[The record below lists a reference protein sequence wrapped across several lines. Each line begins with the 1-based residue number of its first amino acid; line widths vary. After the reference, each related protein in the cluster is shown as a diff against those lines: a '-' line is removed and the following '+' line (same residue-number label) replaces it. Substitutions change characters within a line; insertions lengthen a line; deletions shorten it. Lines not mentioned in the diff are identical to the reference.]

1 MSQPTDRIQT
11 IGIND
16 IYEYNVWHGDSTQRS
31 GGTNNKP
38 SFTLSP
44 SIPNILGAKL
54 MSAQI
59 PFTYYVINESNNV
72 FYYEDTHADASVH
85 YHRITLTPGH
95 YNAEELAANLQNRLR
110 ASTIRLGI
118 LVTYDHSLNKLVIQD
133 PTLEAGQ
140 SRPFALIFRD
150 DPFDPSHT
158 FDHHLG
164 PYLGF
169 NSGRTPS
176 EDLGSEGSR
185 LIAPNALL
193 ITGPN
198 YLYIT
203 TSFAGRLSNSIRVN
217 SSIRNERP
225 IFAKIPVTVN
235 PGGIIL
241 FHDTSP
247 TFYFDMALDQISH
260 IELSLIFGDSGAE
273 VDLNGAPWSV
283 VFEFLTQRDTAVPR
297 QALNGTPQPLGRKRA
312 RVK

>member
-16 IYEYNVWHGDSTQRS
+16 IYEYNVWHGDSAQRS

-59 PFTYYVINESNNV
+59 PFTYYVVNQSNNA
-72 FYYEDTHADASVH
+72 FYYQETQADGTVDNFQIA
-85 YHRITLTPGH
+85 LNPGH
-95 YNAEELAANLQNRLR
+95 YNAEELAAHLQERLR
-110 ASTIRLGI
+110 AYTLHPGL
-118 LVTYDHSLNKLVIQD
+118 LVTYDPSLNKLVIRN
-133 PTLEAGQ
+133 PTVG
-140 SRPFALIFRD
+140 SNFAMIFRD
-150 DPFDPSHT
+150 HPIDPSYT
-158 FDHHLG
+158 FQHHLA

-169 NSGRTPS
+169 NTGTNASSDAGA
-176 EDLGSEGSR
+176 EGSR

-241 FHDTSP
+241 FNDTSP